1 MQPQHPQLAVSAA
14 IFRDGKIL
22 LVRRARSP
30 AKGFYSLPGG
40 RVEFGETLHA
50 ALHREVD
57 EETALKIEIV
67 GLAGWRE
74 VVPGTTGGGHYLI
87 MSFAARWMAGEPVL
101 NDEHDDFKWL
111 DPDALGDLKTTGGLQ
126 EVIQSARGILGLTTL
141 KPRLASSALK
151 RHITGAPDPF
161 MSKHLLAIF
170 LLISVCIS
178 GPARAQDAAAPFDG
192 DLQRL
197 AEILGTLHYLRGIC
211 GTNEGPKWR
220 NEMQA
225 LIDAETPSGD
235 RRARMIAGFNRGYN
249 GFQQTY
255 RTCTP
260 AATVAIRRY
269 IEEGSKI
276 SRDLTARYAN

>member
-1 MQPQHPQLAVSAA
+1 MAKLFLAV
-14 IFRDGKIL
+14 
-22 LVRRARSP
+22 
-30 AKGFYSLPGG
+30 
-40 RVEFGETLHA
+40 
-50 ALHREVD
+50 
-57 EETALKIEIV
+57 
-67 GLAGWRE
+67 
-74 VVPGTTGGGHYLI
+74 
-87 MSFAARWMAGEPVL
+87 
-101 NDEHDDFKWL
+101 
-111 DPDALGDLKTTGGLQ
+111 
-126 EVIQSARGILGLTTL
+126 
-141 KPRLASSALK
+141 
-151 RHITGAPDPF
+151 
-161 MSKHLLAIF
+161 F
-170 LLISVCIS
+170 LLISACIP

-192 DLQRL
+192 ELLRL

-235 RRARMIAGFNRGYN
+235 RRSRMIAGFNRGYN

-260 AATVAIRRY
+260 AASVAIRRY

>member
-1 MQPQHPQLAVSAA
+1 M
-14 IFRDGKIL
+14 R
-22 LVRRARSP
+22 
-30 AKGFYSLPGG
+30 SLPPPSGWFEG
-40 RVEFGETLHA
+40 IR
-50 ALHREVD
+50 
-57 EETALKIEIV
+57 
-67 GLAGWRE
+67 GL
-74 VVPGTTGGGHYLI
+74 
-87 MSFAARWMAGEPVL
+87 
-101 NDEHDDFKWL
+101 
-111 DPDALGDLKTTGGLQ
+111 
-126 EVIQSARGILGLTTL
+126 
-141 KPRLASSALK
+141 PRLASGALRGHTTGIPEPLMRHAFLAFLILLSACL
-151 RHITGAPDPF
+151 P
-161 MSKHLLAIF
+161 
-170 LLISVCIS
+170 V
-178 GPARAQDAAAPFDG
+178 RAQDAPAPFDG

-211 GTNEGPKWR
+211 GSNEGAKWR